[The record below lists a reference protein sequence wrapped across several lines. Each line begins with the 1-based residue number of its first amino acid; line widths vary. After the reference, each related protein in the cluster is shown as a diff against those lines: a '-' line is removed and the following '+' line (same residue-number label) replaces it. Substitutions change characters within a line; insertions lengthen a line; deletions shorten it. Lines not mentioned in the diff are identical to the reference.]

1 MLNYLVGSPSTLFS
15 ITKRHTVIKLNYLVG
30 SPAYAQ
36 SRANSVFHAILTGK
50 FISSVILLIQG
61 HLQGQKVNCKVKLG
75 TNVIHPFD
83 VILTT

>member
-1 MLNYLVGSPSTLFS
+1 M
-15 ITKRHTVIKLNYLVG
+15 IKLNYLVG

-36 SRANSVFHAILTGK
+36 SEFHAILTGK